1 MKLRTIF
8 LSAFVVAA
16 PAMPAAGAPNAE
28 SSDDYREGYRAGYD
42 DGFQRGYE
50 KGMREGGVAAAPAPS
65 APPRSTGPITISRA
79 VYGTSSRMCDAT
91 RWAARSANGRMSATL
106 DVTNSICGDPS
117 PGDRKSLDVTYVCGT
132 VAKTASANEH
142 RSVYLDCTP

>member
-1 MKLRTIF
+1 MKLTTIF
-8 LSAFVVAA
+8 VSALVVAA
-16 PAMPAAGAPNAE
+16 PMAAVGAPNPD
-28 SSDDYREGYRAGYD
+28 SSEDYREGYRAGYD

-50 KGMREGGVAAAPAPS
+50 KALREGPAVAAPAPM

-79 VYGTSSRMCDAT
+79 VYGNSSRICDAT

-106 DVTNSICGDPS
+106 DVTNNICGDPS